1 MVALCISGCIAG
13 LAGASHVLGVDR
25 RLINGFSPDY
35 GFSGIS
41 VAALAA
47 DSPVGVIFAGI
58 VFGALR
64 AGTMELNR
72 TTSIPVE
79 FVNVIQAMV
88 VILVAAPLL
97 VKEFKRLN
105 PAGFSRKTRKEAV

>member
-1 MVALCISGCIAG
+1 MPAPVVTTITRSSATTRTISSTWGCISITLTPKG
-13 LAGASHVLGVDR
+13 L
-25 RLINGFSPDY
+25 
-35 GFSGIS
+35 S

-97 VKEFKRLN
+97 VKELKRLN
-105 PAGFSRKTRKEAV
+105 PAGWSRKTKKEVA

>member
-1 MVALCISGCIAG
+1 MLSA
-13 LAGASHVLGVDR
+13 
-25 RLINGFSPDY
+25 IN
-35 GFSGIS
+35 
-41 VAALAA
+41 VT

-97 VKEFKRLN
+97 VKELKRLN
-105 PAGFSRKTRKEAV
+105 PAGWSRKTKKEVA

>member
-1 MVALCISGCIAG
+1 M
-13 LAGASHVLGVDR
+13 
-25 RLINGFSPDY
+25 
-35 GFSGIS
+35 
-41 VAALAA
+41 AALAA
-47 DSPVGVIFAGI
+47 DSPVGAIFAGI

-97 VKEFKRLN
+97 VKELKRLN
-105 PAGFSRKTRKEAV
+105 PAGWSRKTKKEVA